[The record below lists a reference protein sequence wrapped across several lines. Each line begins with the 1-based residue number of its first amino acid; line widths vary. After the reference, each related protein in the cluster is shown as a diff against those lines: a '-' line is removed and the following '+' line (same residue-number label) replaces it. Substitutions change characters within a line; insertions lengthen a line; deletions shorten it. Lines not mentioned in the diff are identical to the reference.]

1 MDQEM
6 EKLMEERH
14 ELIDKFCMKLI
25 EAEKAKKV
33 PMVAQ

>member
-14 ELIDKFCMKLI
+14 KLIDKFCMELI
-25 EAEKAKKV
+25 EVEKTRKV
-33 PMVAQ
+33 LVVAQ